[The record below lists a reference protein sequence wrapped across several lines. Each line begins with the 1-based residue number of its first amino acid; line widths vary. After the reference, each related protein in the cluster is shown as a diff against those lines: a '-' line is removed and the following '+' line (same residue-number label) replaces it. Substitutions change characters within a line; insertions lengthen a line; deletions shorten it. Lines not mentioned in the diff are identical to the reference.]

1 LKRYGKVFKEK
12 KKKVIRK
19 VTRDRTEK
27 LILLNILFQN
37 LITSGKRALTAKIFL
52 NLFVLLKFKYKKE
65 FVNNYIKCLEKIR
78 PLIYY
83 KLMYIGGKKYR
94 IPVLMPISKS
104 YSVATRW
111 LINSSAVNGS
121 TIVLLFNNI
130 NASLRNEGSAVKY
143 RKEHHAAS
151 FENKAYIRFLKFLK
165 GGF

>member
-1 LKRYGKVFKEK
+1 LKRYGKVFKDK
-12 KKKVIRK
+12 KKKIIRK

-27 LILLNILFQN
+27 LTFLNILFQN
-37 LITSGKRALTAKIFL
+37 LIISGKRALTAKIFL

-104 YSVATRW
+104 YSTATR
-111 LINSSAVNGS
+111 
-121 TIVLLFNNI
+121 
-130 NASLRNEGSAVKY
+130 
-143 RKEHHAAS
+143 
-151 FENKAYIRFLKFLK
+151 
-165 GGF
+165 